1 MSKAM
6 RCLRSLLFA
15 VLVLQSLGCVRI
27 STLPLGEQPKVCESN
42 EGAVRVFRGKPGGR
56 SYTELAIVTA
66 QTAWWA
72 PASWEDLLRGMC
84 QEAASLGANA
94 IINLT
99 LGKLDYSL
107 SLGPVGSGGDTRELT
122 GVAVRLE

>member
-1 MSKAM
+1 M
-6 RCLRSLLFA
+6 RCLRSILLA
-15 VLVLQSLGCVRI
+15 VLVLQPLGCVRV
-27 STLPLGEQPKVCESN
+27 SSLPLAEQPKVCESN
-42 EGAVRVFRGKPGGR
+42 EGAVRVFRNKPEGR
-56 SYTELAIVTA
+56 SYTVLAIVTA

-84 QEAASLGANA
+84 REAASLGANA

-107 SLGPVGSGGDTRELT
+107 TLGPVGSGGDTRELT
-122 GVAVRLE
+122 GIAVRLE